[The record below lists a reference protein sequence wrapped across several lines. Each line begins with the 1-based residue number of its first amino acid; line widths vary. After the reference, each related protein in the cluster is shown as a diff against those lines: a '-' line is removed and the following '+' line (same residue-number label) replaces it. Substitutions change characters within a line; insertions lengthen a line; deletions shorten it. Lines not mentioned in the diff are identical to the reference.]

1 MSSYQELATPVSHLF
16 HDKEHAELI
25 TKHSDTLECRDRTF
39 SYSSKNQTLF
49 HCEIQPIHELRDSDF
64 HYIESIKKHKQN
76 LELVTFHLASSC
88 RSPKSVDKMFVLG
101 HYDNYT
107 EEQLLTNAENNF
119 KMIKKILGDHISIAV
134 ENNNYYPTE
143 AYKYITEPEFI
154 NQVMSDSDLFLLF
167 DIAHAKVTSY
177 NQKIR
182 YETYRDALN
191 LSREIQVNICEF
203 GIDDAKGL
211 AFDAH
216 NAPGETEF
224 QEVKYLLE
232 KYKDIKYLT
241 IEFYRD
247 VNLLISCLSKFKSLI
262 N

>member
-1 MSSYQELATPVSHLF
+1 MSSNPVLATPVSHLF

-25 TKHSDTLECRDRTF
+25 TRHSDTLECRDRTF
-39 SYSSKNQTLF
+39 SYSSKNQSLF

-64 HYIESIKKHKQN
+64 HYIENIKKHKQN
-76 LELVTFHLASSC
+76 LELMTFHLASSC

-101 HYDNYT
+101 HNDNYT

-119 KMIKKILGDHISIAV
+119 KIIKKILGDHISIAV

-191 LSREIQVNICEF
+191 LSRAIQVHICEF
-203 GIDDAKGL
+203 DVNKEKGL
-211 AFDAH
+211 AYDAH
-216 NAPGETEF
+216 NLPSDSEYA
-224 QEVKYLLE
+224 EVKFLVDN
-232 KYKDIKYLT
+232 YKGIKYLT

-247 VNLLISCLSKFKSLI
+247 VELLIASLNKFKSLT